1 MNASGRST
9 VGGSSGLRS
18 QVEKLGLVIRDHD
31 LQLEQDRRAVA
42 ALEDDK
48 ERVKAVIQAQ
58 DEMINS
64 RITSEVQAVR
74 DEMNHKFSL
83 QVAENK
89 RLQAQLQKQSS
100 DMSKMLRLLEGM
112 NSRINQLEAE
122 VGLTS

>member
-48 ERVKAVIQAQ
+48 
-58 DEMINS
+58 
-64 RITSEVQAVR
+64 VR
-74 DEMNHKFSL
+74 CCGTCDFCFFFLPESL
-83 QVAENK
+83 TNILHSYRSV
-89 RLQAQLQKQSS
+89 
-100 DMSKMLRLLEGM
+100 
-112 NSRINQLEAE
+112 
-122 VGLTS
+122 